1 MAEPPKKKIE
11 LPIEEEL
18 KSLSR
23 SALLTYSIRCA
34 LRVLPFLKE
43 SIETSLIFQNGLYLC
58 ALYSTGSFSQNSTEQ
73 QKYFR
78 SIKALVNRTT
88 DSNIKFAVHAS
99 QAIRATVNLASD
111 LELTEMQ
118 ILIKQAYFVSEAMV
132 ECISESG
139 LKMADNAIL
148 EIRQDFNDLSE
159 RYPQNSGFVD
169 KDYYSKPLWL
179 HLNESEFSVIEK
191 VVGEW
196 IEIIQ
201 SQSEPSSTIRY
212 THFFLDSRRYGE
224 IPWFEIETDVWD
236 WLAKLEEEPENSGEL
251 NEVPKMYE
259 MHNLRGAA
267 VSLGGSMSNEDL
279 LGREM
284 LVNAMADIIASPGQ
298 DTPFTIG
305 LLGDWG
311 SGKSNVM
318 HLLRNKLGARADY
331 ERFYFADFN
340 AWEYEHTDN
349 MAAGVAQEVLKGF
362 LERKTTWEKFVIK
375 WKFGK
380 LENGVLLPLI
390 LLSVFVVAVT
400 SLIMIFQGESQGW
413 VAAFGVAGVIIAGF
427 IKQIFTILEHPL
439 TAKVNNY
446 LKLPSYAVHL
456 GTIPI
461 LKKHLKI
468 LSALIIPPFEKY
480 PNRLIVFVDD
490 LDRCEP
496 RAISKTLDAIR
507 LVMDIENVVV
517 IIGIDHRIA
526 FRAVEK
532 QYVDLADDIR
542 TSADIARDYLGKIIQ
557 LPIMLNNPGMDELE
571 SFISNKLFRNV
582 KDELAKLDVEERITT
597 SIENNDAVDLVDK
610 NASSLY
616 APSENGSE
624 SLSNSGMDETDSSLK
639 NRLLRRSNDRK
650 TLLSQAG
657 SDESAEMTDTAE
669 EKSYF
674 TEMCSLFGLHNPR
687 QLIRLR
693 NCYRLLKRIES
704 PNEEEW
710 RPQMLL
716 LFWLEFLYM
725 QPYHDRMDIEKCFR
739 DRDPHSLNKQITNKG
754 FDQNIFE
761 TIELKLNLQPG
772 DFSFYERIVKEV
784 NRLVLPHS
792 ESAKRAKEEEQA
804 GADEKI
810 EPSPEIQ
817 TANLKSA

>member
-251 NEVPKMYE
+251 NEAPKMYE

-267 VSLGGSMSNEDL
+267 VSLGGGMSNEDL

-468 LSALIIPPFEKY
+468 LSALIIPPLEKY

-610 NASSLY
+610 NASLLW

-772 DFSFYERIVKEV
+772 DFSFYERIGKEV